1 MSQKVL
7 AYLFITTFAL
17 AVIVGLVD
25 YLDLRAVPN
34 WIHITLRWATLGFA
48 VLYETKR
55 QWFTTKTIV
64 YAIVISFTIT
74 VFAGLASYYDLIN
87 ISGTFLSVLRGI
99 TLWLFILFAAR
110 RRSLTTWIVVSMF
123 IGVELGFAHPEM
135 SRELDVLSKIFLRLI
150 KTIIAPLL
158 FATLVV
164 GIAAHSN
171 LKQVGRMGLKA
182 IIYFELVTTI
192 ALFIGLGA
200 INLTKAG
207 EGANIVTAESE
218 VTRANQLLSQKK
230 SGDHNVILDIFPE
243 NIAKAIADAQVL
255 QVVVF
260 SIMFGIALSLV
271 NEEKKRPMLNFAES
285 LSEVM
290 FKFTHIVM
298 YFAPFAVCGALAYS
312 IAAFGFDVLKNLALL
327 VATLY
332 GALITFILVVLVP
345 IGWMIGLNF
354 KKFAS
359 AISEPVAIA
368 FSTATS
374 EAALPKA
381 MESLEKMGIPRK
393 IVSFV
398 LPTGYS
404 FNLDGSTL
412 YLSLASV
419 FVAQLAGVELTLG
432 QQLYM
437 VLVLMLTSKGVAGVR
452 GATFL
457 ILVATVDDMGID
469 PQKAFVILGVDALMD
484 MGRTTVNVI
493 GNCLATV
500 VVAKWEGEYS
510 DKPVPAE
517 AN

>member
-1 MSQKVL
+1 MSQKLLLSL
-7 AYLFITTFAL
+7 ALIGFT
-17 AVIVGLVD
+17 IVVTLGLVD
-25 YLDLRAVPN
+25 YYDVVSVSAQVNTAFR
-34 WIHITLRWATLGFA
+34 WITLLLLIILA
-48 VLYETKR
+48 YKR
-55 QWFTTKTIV
+55 KSI
-64 YAIVISFTIT
+64 
-74 VFAGLASYYDLIN
+74 
-87 ISGTFLSVLRGI
+87 
-99 TLWLFILFAAR
+99 
-110 RRSLTTWIVVSMF
+110 TTWIVVSMF
-123 IGVELGFAHPEM
+123 LGIEIGFSFPTIAKELN
-135 SRELDVLSKIFLRLI
+135 VLSSIFLRLI

-182 IIYFELVTTI
+182 ILYFEIVTTI

-207 EGANIVTAESE
+207 EGAQFSTPE
-218 VTRANQLLSQKK
+218 VQVDKATQILSGQKK
-230 SGDHNVILDIFPE
+230 EHNFILEIFPE
-243 NIAKAIADAQVL
+243 NIAKAIADGQVL

-260 SIMFGIALSLV
+260 SIMFGIALALLS
-271 NEEKKRPMLNFAES
+271 EERKKPILQFAEG
-285 LSEVM
+285 LSDVM
-290 FKFTHIVM
+290 FKFTNIVM

-312 IAAFGFDVLKNLALL
+312 IATFGFDVLKNLALL

-332 GALITFILVVLVP
+332 GALIAFILFVLVP
-345 IGWMIGLNF
+345 IGFIIKLNF
-354 KKFAS
+354 KKFIQ

-381 MESLEKMGIPRK
+381 MENLEKMGIPRR
-393 IVSFV
+393 VVAFV

-419 FVAQLAGVELTLG
+419 FVAQLAGVELSFG
-432 QQLYM
+432 EQIIM
-437 VLVLMLTSKGVAGVR
+437 VLTLMLTSKGVAGVR

-457 ILVATVDDMGID
+457 ILVATVADMGID
-469 PQKAFVILGVDALMD
+469 PQKAFVVLGVDAIMD

-510 DKPVPAE
+510 DKPSVISQE
-517 AN
+517 YSTD